1 MSRNRILTSF
11 IIGISIF
18 LLFRFFSRSGQL
30 ESSSELDSTSE
41 APKQSAYRRP
51 SLPLAYT
58 IGEVDPKF
66 GISRERLLALAEEAG
81 KIWEDG
87 AGRELLQHNEES
99 SFKVNLIFDWRQE
112 KLIAA
117 RDARAGLD
125 EHGKSF
131 DQLQDEFSRK
141 SSVLETS
148 RFALD
153 ESAKSYQARL
163 SEYNARVARW
173 NEGGER
179 TETEQRFLQTR
190 KTELETE
197 RAELEKRRAELNQED
212 EELNKLADE
221 LNERAKKFNLEVE
234 NFNGTFVRSRDFE
247 KGVFDGS
254 SINIYEFE
262 KEEDLKVTLIHEF
275 GHALGLG
282 HTENPASIMHRKLA
296 VQDLNSIRLSAED
309 LAQLREKLKE

>member
-1 MSRNRILTSF
+1 MSRNKILTSF
-11 IIGISIF
+11 IIGICIF
-18 LLFRFFSRSGQL
+18 LLFRSFFRTEGVQSDSQ
-30 ESSSELDSTSE
+30 SDPASETPIHST
-41 APKQSAYRRP
+41 YRRP
-51 SLPLAYT
+51 ALPLSYS
-58 IGEVDPKF
+58 IGEIDPRF
-66 GISRERLLALAEEAG
+66 GITRERVVTLAEESR
-81 KIWEDG
+81 KIWEEG
-87 AGRELLQHNEES
+87 AGREVLRYDEEAS
-99 SFKVNLIFDWRQE
+99 LKINLIFDWRQE

-117 RDARAGLD
+117 REARAGLD

-131 DQLQDEFSRK
+131 DQLQDDFKRK

-153 ESAKSYQARL
+153 ELTKRFQARL
-163 SEYNARVARW
+163 SAFNARVTRW

-179 TETEQRFLQTR
+179 TESEQRYLRTT
-190 KTELETE
+190 KSELETE
-197 RAELEKRRAELNQED
+197 RVDLEKKRTELNQGM
-212 EELNKLADE
+212 EELNKLADN

-254 SINIYEFE
+254 SINVYEFE

-282 HTENPASIMHRKLA
+282 HTEHPASIMHRKLA
-296 VQDLNSIRLSAED
+296 VQDLNNIRLTAED